1 MIEKRLPYN
10 HIEWRKHVIK
20 STLSGLYSTLLY
32 NGFTAYG
39 TCKSSRILLSE
50 VPYPVTISYGA
61 FKALRLRLSLAGGG
75 ASSSCRV
82 LSPHDHTYSSLYT
95 RVRWIN
101 YSHGLP
107 WHQNAPK
114 ISKGQPQNDLHFIS
128 ILEWKNPAV
137 MRWCFLAAYLPYL
150 LVGPPSI
157 YTGKPKST
165 NFGWNPGCLHKKGKH
180 LWHAPVSSQLWGML
194 NPKPKSNPL
203 YFWIVPYRKHSPILH
218 YISIIWSIDVYTVQ

>member
-1 MIEKRLPYN
+1 MHAKRRSKSTGPGTLFVNVLGASKRHWAKATQSCRDNQSVEVSVQNFSCQPRRIIHLNNKGERKTARPGLPGMIEKRLPYN

-50 VPYPVTISYGA
+50 VPYLVTISYGA
-61 FKALRLRLSLAGGG
+61 FKALRLRLSLAGGE

-95 RVRWIN
+95 RVRCIN

-114 ISKGQPQNDLHFIS
+114 ISKVKPQNDLHFIS
-128 ILEWKNPAV
+128 IL
-137 MRWCFLAAYLPYL
+137 
-150 LVGPPSI
+150 
-157 YTGKPKST
+157 
-165 NFGWNPGCLHKKGKH
+165 
-180 LWHAPVSSQLWGML
+180 
-194 NPKPKSNPL
+194 
-203 YFWIVPYRKHSPILH
+203 
-218 YISIIWSIDVYTVQ
+218 

>member
-1 MIEKRLPYN
+1 MWRCRYRTSHANHRGSFTSTTKENAKRQGQDCQ
-10 HIEWRKHVIK
+10 EWSRKDYRTITLNERKHVIK

-114 ISKGQPQNDLHFIS
+114 KISKVQPQNDLHFIS
-128 ILEWKNPAV
+128 IL
-137 MRWCFLAAYLPYL
+137 
-150 LVGPPSI
+150 
-157 YTGKPKST
+157 
-165 NFGWNPGCLHKKGKH
+165 
-180 LWHAPVSSQLWGML
+180 
-194 NPKPKSNPL
+194 
-203 YFWIVPYRKHSPILH
+203 
-218 YISIIWSIDVYTVQ
+218 